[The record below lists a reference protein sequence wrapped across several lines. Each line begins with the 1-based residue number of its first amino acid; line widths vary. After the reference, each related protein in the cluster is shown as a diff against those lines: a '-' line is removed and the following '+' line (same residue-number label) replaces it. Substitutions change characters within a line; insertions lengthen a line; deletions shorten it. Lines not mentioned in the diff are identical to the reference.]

1 MYFGERF
8 PDLQANLLIC
18 TFTDMP
24 SIISA
29 NQTASANGSLRLSLR
44 STDVEMQAADNKILL
59 VRVVP
64 YIPLTIKTHCR
75 YSEI

>member
-29 NQTASANGSLRLSLR
+29 NQTVSANGLLRLSLR
-44 STDVEMQAADNKILL
+44 STDVDMQAADNKILL
-59 VRVVP
+59 VRVVR

-75 YSEI
+75 YREI